1 MKKCREIGGGKFV
14 ELIRATEN
22 WQRAAAY
29 NVRIE
34 AMVKGFGIRVDQE
47 IDINDTENTKY
58 IVAFNDIY
66 PVGTCRLNWIDE
78 KTGKI
83 ERVCVLDEYRKKGIG
98 KLVIL
103 EAEKWMQE
111 QGAIKIVISSRVEAT
126 GFYEKLGYKVD
137 WDTRED
143 NGVFEC
149 VNTEK
154 IL

>member
-1 MKKCREIGGGKFV
+1 MEF
-14 ELIRATEN
+14 IRATEN

-34 AMVKGFGIRVDQE
+34 AMVKGFGIRLDQE
-47 IDINDTENTKY
+47 IDDQDTEETQY
-58 IVAFNDIY
+58 IIALNGRY

-83 ERVCVLDEYRKKGIG
+83 ERVCVLEDYRKKGIG
-98 KLVIL
+98 KQVIL
-103 EAEKWMQE
+103 EAEKWIKE
-111 QGAIKIVISSRVEAT
+111 QGANKILISSRIEAT
-126 GFYEKLGYKVD
+126 EFYEKLGYKVD
-137 WDTRED
+137 WSTRD
-143 NGVFEC
+143 SHGVFEC

>member
-1 MKKCREIGGGKFV
+1 M

-34 AMVKGFGIRVDQE
+34 AMVKGFGIRLDQE
-47 IDINDTENTKY
+47 IDNNDTDNTHY
-58 IVAFNDIY
+58 VVALNGRY

-83 ERVCVLDEYRKKGIG
+83 ERVCVIEDYRNKSIG
-98 KLVIL
+98 KQVIL
-103 EAEKWMQE
+103 EAEEWLKE
-111 QGAIKIVISSRVEAT
+111 QGANKILISSRIEAI

-137 WDTRED
+137 WSTREE

-154 IL
+154 AL

>member
-1 MKKCREIGGGKFV
+1 M

-47 IDINDTENTKY
+47 IDAHDAENTNY
-58 IVAFNDIY
+58 VVAFDGRY
-66 PVGTCRLNWIDE
+66 PVGTCRINWVDE
-78 KTGKI
+78 KIGKI
-83 ERVCVLDEYRKKGIG
+83 ERVCVLEDYREKGVG
-98 KLVIL
+98 KQVIL

-111 QGAIKIVISSRVEAT
+111 KGINKILISSRIEAI
-126 GFYEKLGYKVD
+126 GFYEKLEYKAD
-137 WDTRED
+137 WSTREK
-143 NGVFEC
+143 NSVFEC
-149 VNTEK
+149 VNVEK

>member
-1 MKKCREIGGGKFV
+1 M

-47 IDINDTENTKY
+47 IDIHDTENTNY
-58 IVAFNDIY
+58 IVAFDGRY
-66 PVGTCRLNWIDE
+66 PVGTCRINWVDE
-78 KTGKI
+78 KIGKI
-83 ERVCVLDEYRKKGIG
+83 ERVCVLEDYRKRSTGRQ
-98 KLVIL
+98 VVL
-103 EAEKWMQE
+103 EAEKWIKE
-111 QGAIKIVISSRVEAT
+111 QGANKILISSRIEAI
-126 GFYEKLGYKVD
+126 GFYEKLGYKAD
-137 WDTRED
+137 WSTREE

-149 VNTEK
+149 VNVEK

>member
-1 MKKCREIGGGKFV
+1 M
-14 ELIRATEN
+14 ELIRAIKN

-34 AMVKGFGIRVDQE
+34 AMVKGFGIRLDEE
-47 IDINDTENTKY
+47 IDDNDKENTNY
-58 IVAFNDIY
+58 VVALDEKY

-83 ERVCVLDEYRKKGIG
+83 ERVCVLEEYRKKGIG

-137 WDTRED
+137 WNTRED

>member
-1 MKKCREIGGGKFV
+1 M

-47 IDINDTENTKY
+47 INEQDTENTNY
-58 IVAFNDIY
+58 VVAFDGKY
-66 PVGTCRLNWIDE
+66 PVGTCRLNWVDE

-83 ERVCVLDEYRKKGIG
+83 ERVCVLEDYRKKGVG
-98 KLVIL
+98 KQVIL

-111 QGAIKIVISSRVEAT
+111 KGTNKILISSRVEVA
-126 GFYEKLGYKVD
+126 GFYENLGYKVN
-137 WDTRED
+137 WATKEGH
-143 NGVFEC
+143 GVFEC

>member
-1 MKKCREIGGGKFV
+1 M
-14 ELIRATEN
+14 ELIRATKN

-34 AMVKGFGIRVDQE
+34 AMVKGFDIRVDQE
-47 IDINDTENTKY
+47 IDEHDTERTNY
-58 IVAFNDIY
+58 VVAFDGKY
-66 PVGTCRLNWIDE
+66 PVGTCRLNWVDE

-83 ERVCVLDEYRKKGIG
+83 ERVCVLETYRTKGIG
-98 KLVIL
+98 KQVIL
-103 EAEKWMQE
+103 EAERWMKE
-111 QGAIKIVISSRVEAT
+111 KDINKILISSRVEAV

-137 WDTRED
+137 WTTRED
-143 NGVFEC
+143 HGVFEC